1 MSTRFFITVGMLASF
16 VGCSTVNKSAVVPQP
31 KNLDVVESM
40 AAMREMNVERAS
52 FAAYE
57 HGTPAALD
65 EQWRNGPFNAGVS
78 ASLWRDDIRNG
89 FLAVDRRGVQVND
102 LVTILIFD
110 SAEATSDAKTDVK
123 SKSGVSATI
132 EQFLGIPQW
141 LFRKIDTYLSKDQ
154 DGNVDLTQPLVKG
167 GSESYTQNE
176 GKTTRKGKIKA
187 TITAVVTERLPSG
200 ILKLEGRKH
209 IKVNNED
216 QVLVISGYARPED
229 IDSFNQIDSQRLAQ
243 VRIEFLGS
251 GSVSSPQR
259 GGWLTNL
266 VRDLWPF

>member
-31 KNLDVVESM
+31 KNLDAVESM
-40 AAMREMNVERAS
+40 AAMREINVERAS
-52 FAAYE
+52 FATYE

-78 ASLWRDDIRNG
+78 ASLWRDDMRNG